1 MISKTTPFVQNPDK
15 TFIINITFEKA
26 EISITYNKVINS
38 AQSNFNH
45 KGFRKGKV
53 PLDIVKE
60 NLSESRIIEEILTSL
75 VTDKYRQIVTE
86 KHLHPIIQPQIRIVN
101 PPLDLNKEWQI
112 EITGCELPE
121 ISIDFNYESEIKKIN
136 TAAKNDNDRLNQ
148 TIGCLIKHSQVNLP
162 ELLINND
169 VNNKLSQ
176 LIDQTKDAGITVNDY
191 LKSKNLTLEKY
202 QTDLRTQITQ
212 EWTTNL
218 AIDSIAKA
226 HHLTVSEKE
235 ADEVIS
241 KNKDLA
247 KNLNLVYYLLTQ
259 QKVFDY
265 LKNL

>member
-1 MISKTTPFVQNPDK
+1 MNSKTNPFSQNPDK
-15 TFIINITFEKA
+15 TFIINVTFEKT
-26 EISITYNKVINS
+26 EISDTYNKVINS
-38 AQSNFNH
+38 AKSDFSH

-53 PLDIVKE
+53 PLDIVKD

-75 VTDKYRQIVTE
+75 VTKIYSQIVTE

-112 EITGCELPE
+112 EITSCELPE
-121 ISIDFNYESEIKKIN
+121 ITIDPKYESEINKIN
-136 TAAKNDNDRLNQ
+136 LASKNDSDRLNQ
-148 TIGCLIKHSQVNLP
+148 TIGYLIKHSQTTIP
-162 ELLINND
+162 ELLIKND

-176 LIDQTKDAGITVNDY
+176 LVDQTKSAGITINDY

-202 QTDLRTQITQ
+202 QSDLRTQIIQ
-212 EWTTNL
+212 EWITNL
-218 AIDSIAKA
+218 AIDSIAKT
-226 HHLTVSEKE
+226 HNLIVSEKE

-259 QKVFDY
+259 QKVFEF
-265 LKNL
+265 LKKL